1 MLNGQIVLVTGAS
14 RGIGNAIAL
23 TLGGAGATVIGTA
36 TSEEGADNISK
47 IFSESDILGKGMK
60 LNVTDND
67 QITSV
72 LKAVTD
78 EYGAVDVLINNA
90 GITRDNILVRM
101 KEEEWDD
108 IINTNL
114 SSVYR
119 MSKAVLR
126 GMIKKRSG
134 RIISITS
141 VVGAMGNAGQS
152 NYAAAKAGIMG
163 FTKSLAREV
172 GARGITV
179 NAVAPG
185 FIDTDMTSSLAD
197 DHKAALLS
205 QVPIKRLETPEE
217 IADKLYDDPELHWV
231 VLMVN
236 NITDRYHQWPMN
248 NRQFL
253 AHIAARYDNVDATH
267 HYEIYQS
274 SGDTAIKIDIGIS
287 NVDTDGD
294 TISDAVLVTNREYE
308 ESKQDTIRN
317 IQLLD
322 PQYLEQFVEEFESLV
337 SDTED

>member
-14 RGIGNAIAL
+14 RGIGQAIAL
-23 TLGGAGATVIGTA
+23 TLGRTGATVIGTA

-72 LKAVTD
+72 LKAVTA

-101 KEEEWDD
+101 KEDEWDD

-141 VVGAMGNAGQS
+141 VVGVMGNAGQS
-152 NYAAAKAGIMG
+152 NYSAAKAGIIG
-163 FTKSLAREV
+163 FTKSLALEV

-179 NAVAPG
+179 NAIAPG
-185 FIDTDMTSSLAD
+185 FIETDMTESLPKDQKEALASQIPMGRLGSVDEIAQAVLFLAD
-197 DHKAALLS
+197 ESGSYITA
-205 QVPIKRLETPEE
+205 QT
-217 IADKLYDDPELHWV
+217 LH
-231 VLMVN
+231 VN
-236 NITDRYHQWPMN
+236 GGMYT
-248 NRQFL
+248 
-253 AHIAARYDNVDATH
+253 V
-267 HYEIYQS
+267 
-274 SGDTAIKIDIGIS
+274 
-287 NVDTDGD
+287 
-294 TISDAVLVTNREYE
+294 
-308 ESKQDTIRN
+308 
-317 IQLLD
+317 
-322 PQYLEQFVEEFESLV
+322 
-337 SDTED
+337 

>member
-14 RGIGNAIAL
+14 RGIGQAIAL
-23 TLGGAGATVIGTA
+23 TLGRSGATVIGTA

-72 LKAVTD
+72 LKAVTA

-101 KEEEWDD
+101 REEEWDD

-141 VVGAMGNAGQS
+141 VVGVMGNAGQS

-179 NAVAPG
+179 NAIAPG
-185 FIDTDMTSSLAD
+185 FIETDMADNLPADQKAILA
-197 DHKAALLS
+197 S
-205 QVPIKRLETPEE
+205 QIPMGRLGTVNE
-217 IADKLYDDPELHWV
+217 IAQA
-231 VLMVN
+231 VL
-236 NITDRYHQWPMN
+236 
-248 NRQFL
+248 FL
-253 AHIAARYDNVDATH
+253 ASD
-267 HYEIYQS
+267 
-274 SGDTAIKIDIGIS
+274 SGSYITAQTLHVNGGMYT
-287 NVDTDGD
+287 V
-294 TISDAVLVTNREYE
+294 
-308 ESKQDTIRN
+308 
-317 IQLLD
+317 
-322 PQYLEQFVEEFESLV
+322 
-337 SDTED
+337 

>member
-1 MLNGQIVLVTGAS
+1 MLNGKIVLVTGAS
-14 RGIGNAIAL
+14 RGIGRAIAL
-23 TLGGAGATVIGTA
+23 TLGGTGATVIGTA
-36 TSEEGADNISK
+36 TSKEGAENISK

-72 LKAVTD
+72 LKAVSD

-119 MSKAVLR
+119 MSKSVLR

-152 NYAAAKAGIMG
+152 NYSAAKAGIMG

-172 GARGITV
+172 GVRGITV
-179 NAVAPG
+179 NAIAPG
-185 FIDTDMTSSLAD
+185 FIETDMTDSLPED
-197 DHKAALLS
+197 QKAVLAS
-205 QVPIKRLETPEE
+205 QIPMGRLGTVDEV
-217 IADKLYDDPELHWV
+217 AQA
-231 VLMVN
+231 VL
-236 NITDRYHQWPMN
+236 
-248 NRQFL
+248 FL
-253 AHIAARYDNVDATH
+253 ASD
-267 HYEIYQS
+267 
-274 SGDTAIKIDIGIS
+274 SGSYITAQTLHVNGGMYT
-287 NVDTDGD
+287 V
-294 TISDAVLVTNREYE
+294 
-308 ESKQDTIRN
+308 
-317 IQLLD
+317 
-322 PQYLEQFVEEFESLV
+322 
-337 SDTED
+337 